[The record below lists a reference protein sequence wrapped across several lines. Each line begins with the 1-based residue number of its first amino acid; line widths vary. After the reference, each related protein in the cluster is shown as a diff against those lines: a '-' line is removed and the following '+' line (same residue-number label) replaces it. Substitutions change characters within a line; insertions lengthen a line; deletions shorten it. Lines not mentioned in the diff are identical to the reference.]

1 MAEARFAVTEPRI
14 YELEEGKDSW
24 NDFVGESR
32 KAIVRRFYRT
42 RNLIQNGLYPTS
54 LWNLGVTV
62 GATSAVMATDIDIFR
77 SVNRR
82 LWGLQ
87 HYMYLPSGTPY
98 YFRIFLISSSVGFF
112 FFFVLLH
119 IRRYLL
125 RALLSYK
132 GWLYEQPKKQSWWS
146 IIWGLLVRLV
156 SGGSPL
162 TYSYQFSLPRQSVP
176 AVSDTVNQLLESVEP
191 VLPAEK
197 VESMREQAKVFQSV
211 LAPKLQRI
219 LYLKSWWANN
229 YVTDWWEKYIYLI
242 NRSPIAI
249 NSNYYCLDH
258 AFWQPT
264 TSQVARAATQVCTLM
279 SVKQKIEREQLS
291 PLVIRGTIPLC
302 MNQYERAFSTVRI
315 PGEEMDELVHYD
327 SFDSKHIVVLRK
339 GFYYKLD
346 MYDVKGQ
353 LLAPLTAAKQFEW
366 IIQDADRQLESNSY
380 TPSSTNIAALT
391 GMKRDEW
398 ARVRKQYFTQGLN
411 KESIALIDKAAF
423 MVTLETHAYETF
435 PERGKACLHGDGAS
449 IWFDK
454 SFTLVY
460 FSNGKCG
467 ANAEH
472 SWGDAPVV
480 GHILEHAMSEDVLAG
495 KYDPN
500 GYCIPFADYAQAAVR
515 SPMLLQWEV
524 SEPLAEHIDRAYA
537 FTQKNNDDLDL
548 CIINHDDYGKGFV
561 KKCKVSP
568 DAYIQLALQLAY
580 YRDSG
585 HFALTYESS
594 MTRLFLHGRTETVR
608 SLTNEAAAFV
618 RAMED
623 ETISQEQTIGLMRR
637 AADTHQTLYRDCM
650 SGKGCDRHLFALFV
664 LCKGLGHESEF
675 LHTALT
681 LPWTLSTSQTP
692 QQQIASNP
700 SVGHPCY
707 RDMASPGGGFGPVS
721 DFGYGVSYMIPED
734 SRFFFHVSSKKSC
747 PDTDSQR
754 FVENIFKALA
764 DMKALFQSKPADGV
778 NSK

>member
-14 YELEEGKDSW
+14 YDLDEGRDSRKD
-24 NDFVGESR
+24 FIRETR
-32 KAIVRRFYRT
+32 KAIVRRFFRT
-42 RNLIQNGLYPTS
+42 RNLVRNGMYPTS

-62 GATSAVMATDIDIFR
+62 GTTSAIMATDLDVFQ
-77 SVNRR
+77 SLNAR
-82 LWGLQ
+82 LWSVQ
-87 HYMYLPSGTPY
+87 HYMYLPSGTPFY
-98 YFRIFLISSSVGFF
+98 VRIFLISSTVGFAF
-112 FFFVLLH
+112 FFILLH

-132 GWLYEQPKKQSWWS
+132 GWLYEQPKKQSWTTK
-146 IIWGLLVRLV
+146 IWGVLVRLI
-156 SGGSPL
+156 GGGYPL
-162 TYSYQFSLPRQSVP
+162 TYSYQYSLPRQSVP
-176 AVSDTVNQLLESVEP
+176 AVSDTVNKLLESVEP
-191 VLPAEK
+191 VLEPDK
-197 VESMREQAKVFQSV
+197 VEQMKLQAKEFEKT

-219 LYLKSWWANN
+219 LVLKSWWANN
-229 YVTDWWEKYIYLI
+229 YVTNWWEKYIYLI

-264 TSQVARAATQVCTLM
+264 TSQVARAATQICTLIK
-279 SVKQKIEREQLS
+279 VKQMVEREHLR

-327 SFDSKHIVVLRK
+327 SYESKHIVVMRK
-339 GFYYKLD
+339 GLYYKLD
-346 MYDVKGQ
+346 MYDVNGQ
-353 LLAPLTAAKQFEW
+353 VLAPMTAAKQLEW
-366 IIQDADRQLESNSY
+366 IIEDADKQLESNSLK
-380 TPSSTNIAALT
+380 SSTAIAALT
-391 GMKRDEW
+391 ANKRDVW
-398 ARVRKQYFTQGLN
+398 ARVRKQYFSNGVN
-411 KESIALIDKAAF
+411 KESISWIDKAAF
-423 MVTLETHAYETF
+423 MVVLETKALDTF
-435 PERGKACLHGDGAS
+435 SERGKHLLHGDGS
-449 IWFDK
+449 TIWFDK
-454 SFTLVY
+454 SFTVVY

-495 KYDPN
+495 KYDPY
-500 GYCIPFADYAQAAVR
+500 GYCLPFANYAQGAVR
-515 SPMLLQWEV
+515 SPMLLQWEIT
-524 SEPLAEHIDRAYA
+524 EPLGEHIQQSLSFA
-537 FTQKNNDDLDL
+537 QKNNDDLDL
-548 CIINHDDYGKGFV
+548 FVINHDDYGKGFV

-580 YRDSG
+580 YRDAG

-594 MTRLFLHGRTETVR
+594 MTRLYLHGRTETVR
-608 SLTNEAAAFV
+608 SLTKAAAEFV

-623 ETISQEQTIGLMRR
+623 KDKSNEERIALMRKA
-637 AADTHQTLYRDCM
+637 AADHQTLYRDCM

-664 LCKGLGHESEF
+664 LCKGLGNESEF

-692 QQQIASNP
+692 QQQIESNP

-721 DFGYGVSYMIPED
+721 DSGYGVSYMIPED

-747 PDTDSQR
+747 PQTDSKR
-754 FVENIFKALA
+754 FVDNIFKALA
-764 DMKALFQSKPADGV
+764 DMKSIFKEVIPDGV
-778 NSK
+778 KKH